1 MNKKGSIHLDVA
13 RVSKAFDLRLPELEG
28 PWIATKT
35 QFGQSNPTFIMSGKN
50 KKLVLRKKPSGK
62 LLKSAHMIERE
73 FQVMTAL
80 EKTAVPVPKMIYL
93 CDDPGEIGDPYF
105 VMEYIEGRSFIDP
118 QIPKVSF
125 LERRQ
130 VYDEIVKGL
139 ANLHSLNPKMI
150 GLSAFGKSGNYFS
163 RQLSRWSRQY
173 EDSKTEEILAM
184 EILRDWLEKHVPDLE
199 EVPRLVHGDWR
210 IDNFLFSR
218 NEPKLIAIL
227 DWELST
233 LGDPR
238 ADLASQI
245 MQWSMP
251 SGNEGRGL
259 DGVDRQK
266 MGIPEDGEFIAQ
278 YAKYMG
284 LSDLPNLEFP
294 LAFCYFRMAAILQ
307 GVKKRALDGNA
318 SNPERGLKMGQYVPI
333 FAKKALEILKI

>member
-1 MNKKGSIHLDVA
+1 MNKHGSIYLDLE
-13 RVSKAFDLRLPELEG
+13 RVSKAFDLRMPELEG
-28 PWIATKT
+28 PWVADKT
-35 QFGQSNPTFIMSGKN
+35 QFGQSNPTFIISGKN

-80 EKTAVPVPKMIYL
+80 EKTGVPVPKMIYL
-93 CDDPGEIGDPYF
+93 CDDSDEIGEPYF
-105 VMEYIEGRSFIDP
+105 VMEYIEGRSFLDP
-118 QIPKVSF
+118 RIPEVSF

-139 ANLHSLNPKMI
+139 AKLHSLDPRII
-150 GLSAFGKSGNYFS
+150 GLSAFGKPGNYFS

-173 EDSKTEEILAM
+173 EDSKTEEILPM
-184 EILRDWLEKHVPDLE
+184 EILREWLEKSVPNVE
-199 EVPRLVHGDWR
+199 GMPRLVHGDWR
-210 IDNFLFSR
+210 IDNFLFNR

-251 SGNEGRGL
+251 PGEEGRGL
-259 DGVDRQK
+259 AGVNRQK
-266 MGIPEDGEFIAQ
+266 MGIPEDREFIEQ
-278 YAKYMG
+278 YTLYMG
-284 LSDLPNLEFP
+284 LSELPDLEFP
-294 LAFCYFRMAAILQ
+294 VAFCYFRMAAILQ
-307 GVKKRALDGNA
+307 GVKKRALNGNA
-318 SNPERGLKMGQYVPI
+318 SNPERALKMGEYVSI
-333 FAKKALEILKI
+333 YAEKALETLKI

>member
-1 MNKKGSIHLDVA
+1 MYK
-13 RVSKAFDLRLPELEG
+13 R
-28 PWIATKT
+28 
-35 QFGQSNPTFIMSGKN
+35 Q
-50 KKLVLRKKPSGK
+50 
-62 LLKSAHMIERE
+62 
-73 FQVMTAL
+73 
-80 EKTAVPVPKMIYL
+80 VPVPKMIYL
-93 CDDPGEIGDPYF
+93 CDDPSEIGDPYF
-105 VMEYIEGRSFIDP
+105 VMEYIEGRSFLDP
-118 QIPKVSF
+118 RIPEVSF

-130 VYDEIVKGL
+130 VYDEIAKGL

-150 GLSAFGKSGNYFS
+150 GLSAFGKPGNYFS

-184 EILRDWLEKHVPDLE
+184 EILREWLEKHVPDLE

-233 LGDPR
+233 LGDSR

-251 SGNEGRGL
+251 SGNDGRGL

-266 MGIPEDGEFIAQ
+266 MGLPEDREFIAQ

-318 SNPERGLKMGQYVPI
+318 SNPEMAIKVGKMIPEYSRRALNHLGL
-333 FAKKALEILKI
+333 